1 MTSPKPKSKAGPAK
15 QEPAAPPRSV
25 KNEAAAKPQAKPD
38 AKPRPAKVEALPEP
52 ALTHPEIRAIVLGIM
67 LAMFL
72 GALDQTIVAT
82 ALPTIGR
89 HFGNIDDLSWV
100 VTAYLLTGTAVT
112 PLYGKLSDIHGR
124 RVLMLAAIGIFV
136 LGSVACALAP
146 SMTAL
151 VLARGVQG
159 LGGGGLMAL
168 AQTIIADI
176 VSPRERGRYQ
186 GYIGAVFATSSVGG
200 PVLGGFL
207 TEHLDW
213 SLIFWINLPL
223 GLIALGMTS
232 SVLRRVPFHPRKHR
246 LDIIGAL
253 LMMSAAIA
261 LLLALS
267 WGGRRYEWISPQI
280 GALLLSSAILWGLF
294 AWRLV
299 TTREPFLPL
308 TVLGNPV
315 VRCATLAG
323 ACNMGTLVGM
333 TIFVPLYFEVVLHLS
348 ASQSGLALI
357 PLMAA
362 TVTFSTITGRLMTH
376 VVHYK
381 RMSLIGLSHFHFVAR
396 AAGDL
401 AGVDADRAGAA
412 AAADHRR
419 RPRHRV
425 SGVDRVH
432 AERGVALADGHRH
445 RCRQFLPRA
454 VLGAGGGGAGRDRAG
469 RTWRRRRHVGG
480 DAGAHGVGARARL
493 CVPLRVPRL
502 RAGALVRHGVPDL
515 DGGAAAQ
522 GPLGAIT
529 GRDRTDR
536 AGNADPGGVGTSV
549 QARRQ
554 HKAECAP
561 DQKDGD
567 GQQHGKNGDPRVA
580 LAGFGDEVSGR
591 EQQEEAGEDDAG
603 AVINLA
609 PQRYRFPAIHGRI
622 ARMPPGT
629 VRTDH

>member
-1 MTSPKPKSKAGPAK
+1 MMKLCRRERRFIVIIQIELLAEESVKRARLLHIPPPRGGVLLCRNGQGIERLSAMSLYERAMTPPKPKSKARPTKA
-15 QEPAAPPRSV
+15 EAPP
-25 KNEAAAKPQAKPD
+25 E
-38 AKPRPAKVEALPEP
+38 PRALS
-52 ALTHPEIRAIVLGIM
+52 HPEIRTIVLGIM

-89 HFGNIDDLSWV
+89 HFGNLDDLAWV

-112 PLYGKLSDIHGR
+112 PLYGKLADIHGR
-124 RVLMLAAIGIFV
+124 RVMMLTAIGIFV
-136 LGSVACALAP
+136 AGSVACALAP

-151 VLARGVQG
+151 VLARGFQG

-207 TEHLDW
+207 TEHIDW
-213 SLIFWINLPL
+213 SLIFWINVPL

-232 SVLRRVPFHPRKHR
+232 SVLRQVPFHARKHS
-246 LDIIGAL
+246 LDVIGAL
-253 LMMSAAIA
+253 IMMSASIA

-280 GALLLSSAILWGLF
+280 GALLLLSAVLWGLF

-308 TVLGNPV
+308 TVLGNAV

-376 VVHYK
+376 IVHYK
-381 RMSLIGLSHFHFVAR
+381 RVSLIGLALSILSLAPLSIWPASMPTWIVLLLLLIIG
-396 AAGDL
+396 AGL
-401 AGVDADRAGAA
+401 GTVFPVSTVCMQNAVSRSQMGIATGAA
-412 AAADHRR
+412 NFFRSLFSAL
-419 RPRHRV
+419 V
-425 SGVDRVH
+425 
-432 AERGVALADGHRH
+432 VAL
-445 RCRQFLPRA
+445 
-454 VLGAGGGGAGRDRAG
+454 
-469 RTWRRRRHVGG
+469 
-480 DAGAHGVGARARL
+480 
-493 CVPLRVPRL
+493 
-502 RAGALVRHGVPDL
+502 
-515 DGGAAAQ
+515 
-522 GPLGAIT
+522 LGAIVL
-529 GRDRTDR
+529 G
-536 AGNADPGGVGTSV
+536 GLGGVAGMSIEMLARTASAPELAYAFRFV
-549 QARRQ
+549 FLACGLVLSFGMAFLIAMEERPLKGPPAPSQAVSAPTAPATPIP
-554 HKAECAP
+554 AE
-561 DQKDGD
+561 
-567 GQQHGKNGDPRVA
+567 
-580 LAGFGDEVSGR
+580 
-591 EQQEEAGEDDAG
+591 
-603 AVINLA
+603 
-609 PQRYRFPAIHGRI
+609 
-622 ARMPPGT
+622 
-629 VRTDH
+629 

>member
-1 MTSPKPKSKAGPAK
+1 MSLHDRAMTSPKLKS
-15 QEPAAPPRSV
+15 
-25 KNEAAAKPQAKPD
+25 
-38 AKPRPAKVEALPEP
+38 KPRPAKLETPPEP
-52 ALTHPEIRAIVLGIM
+52 RALTHPEIRTIVLGIM

-89 HFGNIDDLSWV
+89 HFGNLDDLSWV

-112 PLYGKLSDIHGR
+112 PLYGKLADIHGR
-124 RVLMLAAIGIFV
+124 RVMMLTAIGIFIA
-136 LGSVACALAP
+136 GSVACALAP

-151 VLARGVQG
+151 VLVRAFQG

-207 TEHLDW
+207 TEHIDW

-232 SVLRRVPFHPRKHR
+232 SVLRRVPFHARKHS
-246 LDIIGAL
+246 LDVIGAL
-253 LMMSAAIA
+253 LMMSASIA

-280 GALLLSSAILWGLF
+280 GALVLVSGMLWGLF

-308 TVLGNPV
+308 AVLGNAV

-376 VVHYK
+376 MVHYK
-381 RMSLIGLSHFHFVAR
+381 RVSLIGLALSILSLAPLAIWPASMPTALVLMLLLIIGAGLGTVFPVSTVCMQNAVSRSQMGVAT
-396 AAGDL
+396 
-401 AGVDADRAGAA
+401 GAA
-412 AAADHRR
+412 NFFR
-419 RPRHRV
+419 
-425 SGVDRVH
+425 SLFS
-432 AERGVALADGHRH
+432 ALVV
-445 RCRQFLPRA
+445 A
-454 VLGAGGGGAGRDRAG
+454 VLGAIVLGG
-469 RTWRRRRHVGG
+469 
-480 DAGAHGVGARARL
+480 L
-493 CVPLRVPRL
+493 
-502 RAGALVRHGVPDL
+502 
-515 DGGAAAQ
+515 
-522 GPLGAIT
+522 
-529 GRDRTDR
+529 
-536 AGNADPGGVGTSV
+536 GGVAGMSIEML
-549 QARRQ
+549 ART
-554 HKAECAP
+554 ASAP
-561 DQKDGD
+561 ELAYAFRFVFLACGLVLSFGMAFLIAMEERPLKG
-567 GQQHGKNGDPRVA
+567 PPVASRV
-580 LAGFGDEVSGR
+580 VS
-591 EQQEEAGEDDAG
+591 
-603 AVINLA
+603 A
-609 PQRYRFPAIHGRI
+609 PTAPATPI
-622 ARMPPGT
+622 P
-629 VRTDH
+629 VE